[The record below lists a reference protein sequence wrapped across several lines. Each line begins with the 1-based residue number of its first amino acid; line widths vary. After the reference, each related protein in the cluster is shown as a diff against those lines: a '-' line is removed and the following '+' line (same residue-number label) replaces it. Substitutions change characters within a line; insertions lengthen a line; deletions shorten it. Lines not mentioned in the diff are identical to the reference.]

1 MAKKKLREWEIP
13 MNLSNEE
20 RILYK
25 MTVEDQI
32 ANLKRFGAFL
42 VVLDIVRNFTPELKT

>member
-13 MNLSNEE
+13 MNLSKEE

-32 ANLKRFGAFL
+32 ANSAKKVTKKVAS
-42 VVLDIVRNFTPELKT
+42 

>member
-20 RILYK
+20 KVLYK

-32 ANLKRFGAFL
+32 ANSAKKLAHQ
-42 VVLDIVRNFTPELKT
+42 N